1 MSLLCYTC
9 VCHTCVSPPFHNET
23 DPRHLEHVS
32 DLEQSVYKVCMH
44 LRRFSDILNPRGW
57 GVQVLGTCLLVDMT
71 CHE

>member
-1 MSLLCYTC
+1 MSLLYHTC

-23 DPRHLEHVS
+23 DPRHLDYVS

-44 LRRFSDILNPRGW
+44 LRRFSDILNLRV
-57 GVQVLGTCLLVDMT
+57 VQVSGTCLLVDMT